1 MDFWQR
7 YRAIDARDT
16 RFDGQF
22 YTAVRT
28 TGIYCRPSCP
38 ARTPKA
44 DNVTFYETS
53 AAAHD
58 AGYRACKRCLPE
70 AVPGT
75 PAWNVRSDIAGR
87 AMRLINDGV
96 INRDGVEGL
105 AARLGYSSRQLNR
118 ILSHE
123 LGAGPLSLARASRA
137 QTARTLLVSTSMKAR
152 GHRLRRRVQQRPPVQ
167 RDHGRGLRHDA
178 LRAAGH
184 GPAPPRPRGHHGAH
198 AQPAVPRTVRSRASS
213 TSSPSAP
220 SPGSRQAPPTS
231 YARTLRL
238 PHGDARFRVEY
249 DAGAPGRPLVLTIG
263 AVDLR
268 DLAALLSRVRR
279 LLDLDADPVAIDG
292 ALGADPRLAAAVAR
306 TPGIRMPGAVD
317 PQELLI
323 RAMIGQQIT
332 VAAAR
337 TALAQLSAAG
347 SASLVPDDGLH
358 RLFPTAAQIAG
369 TGFELLRGPAA
380 ADRLR
385 PWRRGGD
392 GLRGPRLRL
401 RRRRARA
408 GGETPAPGRRRAVDR
423 GIRRDAGHR
432 RAGCVPG
439 QRRRGPQR
447 HPFTRPETPD
457 GADPDAPDFREVSPW
472 RSYATMHLWRAAA
485 AAQAAARK
493 RPADEQAPNADSADR
508 KRNHESPAADHVHP
522 GRPVH
527 HHCPRRRRPGVRL
540 DRRSRRADR
549 PDPPG
554 PAARPSSRP

>member
-44 DNVTFYETS
+44 GNVTFYETS

-75 PAWNVRSDIAGR
+75 PAWNLRSDVAGR

-137 QTARTLLVSTSMKAR
+137 QTARTLLVSTTMKAAEIAFAAGFSSVR
-152 GHRLRRRVQQRPPVQ
+152 QFNETIGEVFAMTPS
-167 RDHGRGLRHDA
+167 A
-178 LRAAGH
+178 LRATA
-184 GPAPPRPRGHHGAH
+184 RHHRT
-198 AQPAVPRTVRSRASS
+198 PAVAAVSS
-213 TSSPSAP
+213 TALTLNLPYREPFDPGVFDFLAVRAIPGIEEGSS
-220 SPGSRQAPPTS
+220 TS
-231 YARTLRL
+231 YARTMRL
-238 PHGDARFRVEY
+238 AHGDARFRVDY
-249 DAGAPGRPLVLTIG
+249 DAGVPGRPLVLTIG

-268 DLAALLSRVRR
+268 DLPSLLSRVRR

-292 ALGADPRLAAAVAR
+292 ALASDPRLAASIAA

-317 PQELLI
+317 PQELLV

-337 TALAQLSAAG
+337 TALIQLSASG
-347 SASLVPDDGLH
+347 SECLVPGDGLH
-358 RLFPTAAQIAG
+358 RLFPTATQIAD
-369 TGFELLRGPAA
+369 TGFELLRGPQRRIDSVRGAA
-380 ADRLR
+380 AAMSSGELDFGYGDDLPGLEAKLLPLAGVG
-385 PWRRGGD
+385 PWTVGYVAMRVIGAPDVFLANDAAVRNGIRSLANDAAGG
-392 GLRGPRLRL
+392 
-401 RRRRARA
+401 ARA
-408 GGETPAPGRRRAVDR
+408 CETSLS
-423 GIRRDAGHR
+423 
-432 RAGCVPG
+432 
-439 QRRRGPQR
+439 
-447 HPFTRPETPD
+447 
-457 GADPDAPDFREVSPW
+457 PDFRELSPW

-485 AAQAAARK
+485 AAPSGART
-493 RPADEQAPNADSADR
+493 
-508 KRNHESPAADHVHP
+508 
-522 GRPVH
+522 RPVRTLS
-527 HHCPRRRRPGVRL
+527 PIPKK
-540 DRRSRRADR
+540 AT
-549 PDPPG
+549 P
-554 PAARPSSRP
+554 

>member
-44 DNVTFYETS
+44 GNVTFYETS

-75 PAWNVRSDIAGR
+75 PAWNLRSDIAGR

-137 QTARTLLVSTSMKAR
+137 QTARTLLVSTAMKVADIAFAAGFSSVR
-152 GHRLRRRVQQRPPVQ
+152 QFNETIGEVFAMTPS
-167 RDHGRGLRHDA
+167 A
-178 LRAAGH
+178 LRATARH
-184 GPAPPRPRGHHGAH
+184 HKAPAAVTSTALTLNLPYREPFDPGVFDFLAVR
-198 AQPAVPRTVRSRASS
+198 AVPGIEEGSS
-213 TSSPSAP
+213 N
-220 SPGSRQAPPTS
+220 S

-238 PHGDARFRVEY
+238 AHGDARFRVDY

-268 DLAALLSRVRR
+268 DLPSLLSRVRR

-292 ALGADPRLAAAVAR
+292 ALGSDPRLAASIAA
-306 TPGIRMPGAVD
+306 TAGIRMPGAVD
-317 PQELLI
+317 PQELLV

-337 TALAQLSAAG
+337 AALIQLSAAG
-347 SASLVPDDGLH
+347 SGCLVPADGLH
-358 RLFPTAAQIAG
+358 RLFPTAAQIAE
-369 TGFELLRGPAA
+369 TGFELLRGPQRRIDSVRGAA
-380 ADRLR
+380 AAMASGELDFGYGDDLPGLEAKLLPLAGVG
-385 PWRRGGD
+385 PWTVGYVAMRVIGAPDVFLANDAAVRNGIRS
-392 GLRGPRLRL
+392 LAAAP
-401 RRRRARA
+401 A
-408 GGETPAPGRRRAVDR
+408 GAAPGM
-423 GIRRDAGHR
+423 
-432 RAGCVPG
+432 
-439 QRRRGPQR
+439 
-447 HPFTRPETPD
+447 
-457 GADPDAPDFREVSPW
+457 ADPAPDAPLSPEFRELSPW

-485 AAQAAARK
+485 AAQSGART
-493 RPADEQAPNADSADR
+493 
-508 KRNHESPAADHVHP
+508 SPARTKTKTPKKAT
-522 GRPVH
+522 
-527 HHCPRRRRPGVRL
+527 
-540 DRRSRRADR
+540 S
-549 PDPPG
+549 
-554 PAARPSSRP
+554 

>member
-44 DNVTFYETS
+44 GNVTFYETS

-123 LGAGPLSLARASRA
+123 LGAGPLSLARAGRA
-137 QTARTLLVSTSMKAR
+137 QTARTLLVSTTMKVADIAFAAGFSSVR
-152 GHRLRRRVQQRPPVQ
+152 QFNETIGEVFAMTPS
-167 RDHGRGLRHDA
+167 A
-178 LRAAGH
+178 LRATARH
-184 GPAPPRPRGHHGAH
+184 HRPSGPA
-198 AQPAVPRTVRSRASS
+198 AQSTTALTLNLPYREPFDPGVFDFLAVRAIPGIEEGSS
-213 TSSPSAP
+213 
-220 SPGSRQAPPTS
+220 TS

-238 PHGDARFRVEY
+238 AHGDARFRVDY
-249 DAGAPGRPLVLTIG
+249 DAGSPGRPLVLTIG

-268 DLAALLSRVRR
+268 DLPPLLSRVRR

-292 ALGADPRLAAAVAR
+292 ALASDPRLSASVAATA
-306 TPGIRMPGAVD
+306 GIRMPGAVD
-317 PQELLI
+317 PQELLV

-337 TALAQLSAAG
+337 TALTQLSAAG
-347 SASLVPDDGLH
+347 SESLVPADGLH
-358 RLFPTAAQIAG
+358 RLFPTAEQIAG
-369 TGFELLRGPAA
+369 HGFELLRGPQRRIDSVRAA
-380 ADRLR
+380 AAAMASGGLDFGYGDDLPGLESKLLPLAGVG
-385 PWRRGGD
+385 PWTVGYVAMRVIG
-392 GLRGPRLRL
+392 
-401 RRRRARA
+401 
-408 GGETPAPGRRRAVDR
+408 APDVFLANDAAVR
-423 GIRRDAGHR
+423 NGIRSLAREADVAAAGRD
-432 RAGCVPG
+432 
-439 QRRRGPQR
+439 
-447 HPFTRPETPD
+447 TTLS
-457 GADPDAPDFREVSPW
+457 PDFRELSPW

-493 RPADEQAPNADSADR
+493 PSPTETPPPPQAPIDTPVQV
-508 KRNHESPAADHVHP
+508 SPHTPKKAIQ
-522 GRPVH
+522 
-527 HHCPRRRRPGVRL
+527 
-540 DRRSRRADR
+540 
-549 PDPPG
+549 
-554 PAARPSSRP
+554 

>member
-44 DNVTFYETS
+44 ENVTFYETS

-75 PAWNVRSDIAGR
+75 PAWNFRSDIAGR

-137 QTARTLLVSTSMKAR
+137 QTARTLLVSTPLKLSDIAFAAGFSSVRQFNETVGEVFDMT
-152 GHRLRRRVQQRPPVQ
+152 PT
-167 RDHGRGLRHDA
+167 A
-178 LRAAGH
+178 LRGTA
-184 GPAPPRPRGHHGAH
+184 RHH
-198 AQPAVPRTVRSRASS
+198 
-213 TSSPSAP
+213 P
-220 SPGSRQAPPTS
+220 SPPASTALTLNLPYREPFDPGIFSFLAVRAIPGIEAGSPVS
-231 YARTLRL
+231 YARSLRL
-238 PHGDARFRVEY
+238 PHGDARFRVDY
-249 DAGAPGRPLVLTIG
+249 DADTSGRPLVLTIG

-268 DLAALLSRVRR
+268 DLPALLSRVRR
-279 LLDLDADPVAIDG
+279 LFDLDADPVAIDS
-292 ALGADPRLAAAVAR
+292 ALGADPRLAAAVASA
-306 TPGIRMPGAVD
+306 PGIRMPGALD

-337 TALAQLSAAG
+337 TALTQLSAAG
-347 SASLVPDDGLH
+347 SPSTAAGDGLD
-358 RLFPTAAQIAG
+358 RLFPTPAQIAEAG
-369 TGFELLRGPAA
+369 GELLRGPRRRIESLVATARALASGELELGYGDDLPGLRAKLLPVAGVGPWTVGYVAMRVIGAPDVFLANDAA
-380 ADRLR
+380 VRNGIRALSSVE
-385 PWRRGGD
+385 GGD
-392 GLRGPRLRL
+392 GKG
-401 RRRRARA
+401 A
-408 GGETPAPGRRRAVDR
+408 GGERAGAGSPAP
-423 GIRRDAGHR
+423 
-432 RAGCVPG
+432 
-439 QRRRGPQR
+439 
-447 HPFTRPETPD
+447 TS
-457 GADPDAPDFREVSPW
+457 DFSEVSPW

-485 AAQAAARK
+485 G
-493 RPADEQAPNADSADR
+493 APKTTAKTVPKTPQTTKAMT
-508 KRNHESPAADHVHP
+508 
-522 GRPVH
+522 
-527 HHCPRRRRPGVRL
+527 
-540 DRRSRRADR
+540 
-549 PDPPG
+549 
-554 PAARPSSRP
+554 

>member
-44 DNVTFYETS
+44 GNVTFYETS

-75 PAWNVRSDIAGR
+75 PAWNIRSDIAGR

-96 INRDGVEGL
+96 IDRDGVEGL
-105 AARLGYSSRQLNR
+105 ASRLGYSSRQLNR

-137 QTARTLLVSTSMKAR
+137 QTARTLLVSTAMKVADIAFAAGFSSVRQFNETIGEVFAMTPSALRGTAR
-152 GHRLRRRVQQRPPVQ
+152 QHRPPV
-167 RDHGRGLRHDA
+167 
-178 LRAAGH
+178 
-184 GPAPPRPRGHHGAH
+184 
-198 AQPAVPRTVRSRASS
+198 SS
-213 TSSPSAP
+213 TALTLNLPYRKP
-220 SPGSRQAPPTS
+220 FDPGVFDFLSVRAIPGIEEGTSRS

-238 PHGDARFRVEY
+238 PHGHARFRVDY
-249 DAGAPGRPLVLTIG
+249 DAGADGSPLVLTIG

-268 DLAALLSRVRR
+268 DLASLLSRVRR

-292 ALGADPRLAAAVAR
+292 ALAADPRLAASAAQA
-306 TPGIRMPGAVD
+306 PGIRMPGAVD

-337 TALAQLSAAG
+337 TALIRLSAAG
-347 SASLVPDDGLH
+347 AESLVPSDGLH
-358 RLFPTAAQIAG
+358 RLFPTPAQLAE
-369 TGFELLRGPAA
+369 TGFELLRGPQRRIDSVRRAA
-380 ADRLR
+380 AAMASGDLDFGYGDDLPGLEAKLLPLAGVG
-385 PWRRGGD
+385 PWTVGYLAMRVIG
-392 GLRGPRLRL
+392 
-401 RRRRARA
+401 
-408 GGETPAPGRRRAVDR
+408 APDVFLANDAAVR
-423 GIRRDAGHR
+423 NGIRSLPPNRSG
-432 RAGCVPG
+432 
-439 QRRRGPQR
+439 
-447 HPFTRPETPD
+447 RPEQGGGHGPGMNPG
-457 GADPDAPDFREVSPW
+457 GAPATGEAALTPDFREVSPW

-485 AAQAAARK
+485 QAAARRQTPTPK
-493 RPADEQAPNADSADR
+493 KA
-508 KRNHESPAADHVHP
+508 KK
-522 GRPVH
+522 
-527 HHCPRRRRPGVRL
+527 
-540 DRRSRRADR
+540 
-549 PDPPG
+549 
-554 PAARPSSRP
+554 

>member
-44 DNVTFYETS
+44 ANVTFYETS

-75 PAWNVRSDIAGR
+75 PAWNLRSDLAGR

-137 QTARTLLVSTSMKAR
+137 QTARTLLVSTAMKAADIAFAAGFSSVR
-152 GHRLRRRVQQRPPVQ
+152 QFNETIGEVFAMTPS
-167 RDHGRGLRHDA
+167 A
-178 LRAAGH
+178 LRSTARH
-184 GPAPPRPRGHHGAH
+184 HQGPALTAVSSTALTLNLPYREPFDPGVFGFLAVR
-198 AQPAVPRTVRSRASS
+198 AVPGIEEG
-213 TSSPSAP
+213 SPN
-220 SPGSRQAPPTS
+220 S

-238 PHGDARFRVEY
+238 AHGDARFRVDH
-249 DAGAPGRPLVLTIG
+249 DAGAPGRPLVLSIG

-268 DLAALLSRVRR
+268 DLPSLLSRVRR

-292 ALGADPRLAAAVAR
+292 ALGSDPRLAASIAAA
-306 TPGIRMPGAVD
+306 PGIRMPGAVD
-317 PQELLI
+317 PQELLV

-337 TALAQLSAAG
+337 TALTQLSAAG
-347 SASLVPDDGLH
+347 SGSLVPADGLH
-358 RLFPTAAQIAG
+358 RLFPTPEQIAE
-369 TGFELLRGPAA
+369 TGFELLRGPRRRIESVRGAA
-380 ADRLR
+380 AAMASGDLDIGYGDDLPGLESKLLPLAGVG
-385 PWRRGGD
+385 PWTVGYVAMRVIG
-392 GLRGPRLRL
+392 
-401 RRRRARA
+401 
-408 GGETPAPGRRRAVDR
+408 APDVFLANDAAVR
-423 GIRRDAGHR
+423 NGIRSLGRD
-432 RAGCVPG
+432 
-439 QRRRGPQR
+439 
-447 HPFTRPETPD
+447 PEAAALT
-457 GADPDAPDFREVSPW
+457 PDFREVSPW

-485 AAQAAARK
+485 AAQATARSK
-493 RPADEQAPNADSADR
+493 TLATTATPR
-508 KRNHESPAADHVHP
+508 KVTQ
-522 GRPVH
+522 
-527 HHCPRRRRPGVRL
+527 
-540 DRRSRRADR
+540 
-549 PDPPG
+549 
-554 PAARPSSRP
+554 

>member
-44 DNVTFYETS
+44 GNVTFYETS

-75 PAWNVRSDIAGR
+75 PAWNLRSDIAAR

-123 LGAGPLSLARASRA
+123 LGAGPLSLARAGRA
-137 QTARTLLVSTSMKAR
+137 QTARTLLVSTTMKVADIAFAAGFSSVR
-152 GHRLRRRVQQRPPVQ
+152 QFNETIGEVFAMTPS
-167 RDHGRGLRHDA
+167 A
-178 LRAAGH
+178 LRATARHHRSPAG
-184 GPAPPRPRGHHGAH
+184 A
-198 AQPAVPRTVRSRASS
+198 AVASTALTLKLPYREPFDPGVFDFLAVRAIPGIEEGSS
-213 TSSPSAP
+213 
-220 SPGSRQAPPTS
+220 TS

-238 PHGDARFRVEY
+238 AHGDARFRVDY
-249 DAGAPGRPLVLTIG
+249 DAGKAGRPLVLTIG

-268 DLAALLSRVRR
+268 DLSSLLSRVRR
-279 LLDLDADPVAIDG
+279 LLDLDADPVAIVG
-292 ALGADPRLAAAVAR
+292 ALGSDPRLAASVAA
-306 TPGIRMPGAVD
+306 TPGMRMPGAVD
-317 PQELLI
+317 PQELLV

-337 TALAQLSAAG
+337 TALAQLSTAG
-347 SASLVPDDGLH
+347 SECLVPSEGLH
-358 RLFPTAAQIAG
+358 RLFPSAEQIAVHG
-369 TGFELLRGPAA
+369 SELLRGPRRRIDAVRSAA
-380 ADRLR
+380 AAMASGGLDFGYGDDLPGLESKLLPLSGVG
-385 PWRRGGD
+385 PWTVGYVAMRVIG
-392 GLRGPRLRL
+392 
-401 RRRRARA
+401 
-408 GGETPAPGRRRAVDR
+408 APDVFLANDAAVR
-423 GIRRDAGHR
+423 NGIRSLARDTDVTAVSP
-432 RAGCVPG
+432 A
-439 QRRRGPQR
+439 
-447 HPFTRPETPD
+447 TPLS
-457 GADPDAPDFREVSPW
+457 PDFRELSPW

-485 AAQAAARK
+485 AARAAGRTAAQPPTQTFK
-493 RPADEQAPNADSADR
+493 QSPTQAPKKAQS
-508 KRNHESPAADHVHP
+508 
-522 GRPVH
+522 
-527 HHCPRRRRPGVRL
+527 
-540 DRRSRRADR
+540 
-549 PDPPG
+549 
-554 PAARPSSRP
+554 

>member
-44 DNVTFYETS
+44 DNVAFYETS

-137 QTARTLLVSTSMKAR
+137 QTARTLLVSTAMKVSDIAFAAGFSSVR
-152 GHRLRRRVQQRPPVQ
+152 QFNETIGEVFAMTPS
-167 RDHGRGLRHDA
+167 A
-178 LRAAGH
+178 LRATARH
-184 GPAPPRPRGHHGAH
+184 HRSPAATTALTLNLPYREPFDPGVFDFL
-198 AQPAVPRTVRSRASS
+198 AVRAIPGIEEG
-213 TSSPSAP
+213 TS
-220 SPGSRQAPPTS
+220 TS

-238 PHGDARFRVEY
+238 MHGDARFRVDY
-249 DAGAPGRPLVLTIG
+249 DAGTAGRPLVLTIG

-279 LLDLDADPVAIDG
+279 LLDLDADPVAIDA
-292 ALGADPRLAAAVAR
+292 ALEADSRLAAAVAR
-306 TPGIRMPGAVD
+306 TPGMRMPGAVD

-337 TALAQLSAAG
+337 TALVQLSAAG
-347 SASLVPDDGLH
+347 STSLVPDDGLH

-369 TGFELLRGPAA
+369 TGFELLRGPQRRIDAVRGAA
-380 ADRLR
+380 AAMASGDLDFGYGDDVQGLEAKLLPLAGVG
-385 PWRRGGD
+385 PWTVGYVAMRVIG
-392 GLRGPRLRL
+392 
-401 RRRRARA
+401 
-408 GGETPAPGRRRAVDR
+408 APDVFLANDAAVR
-423 GIRRDAGHR
+423 NGIRSLA
-432 RAGCVPG
+432 A
-439 QRRRGPQR
+439 
-447 HPFTRPETPD
+447 TPH
-457 GADPDAPDFREVSPW
+457 GATLTPDFREVSPW

-493 RPADEQAPNADSADR
+493 PSLPPKQAPSQNPKQTPKQTPKEA
-508 KRNHESPAADHVHP
+508 KP
-522 GRPVH
+522 
-527 HHCPRRRRPGVRL
+527 
-540 DRRSRRADR
+540 
-549 PDPPG
+549 
-554 PAARPSSRP
+554 